1 MYSEYLNEFSKSF
14 KAIEDASEVVNNLV
28 GLIRDY
34 KIKLDK
40 SERGAFN
47 EMSNYLTVCQGAIQ
61 VGLDRADAD
70 VTKFTGELQNLVPTL
85 YEDVANQDHKLK
97 DVMLDDDS
105 LMDTEEGRIQ
115 VLQFLKECEEE
126 VTDSAHRAEQYK
138 IYQDRLGLEVTPF
151 ENCDDLKMLFSSKA
165 KLWRGVDNWT
175 KQSAQWRETQ
185 FIAVDVDAMNKD
197 IQ

>member
-1 MYSEYLNEFSKSF
+1 M
-14 KAIEDASEVVNNLV
+14 
-28 GLIRDY
+28 
-34 KIKLDK
+34 
-40 SERGAFN
+40 
-47 EMSNYLTVCQGAIQ
+47 
-61 VGLDRADAD
+61 
-70 VTKFTGELQNLVPTL
+70 GELARHI
-85 YEDVANQDHKLK
+85 VAVTDNEGSFRR
-97 DVMLDDDS
+97 S
-105 LMDTEEGRIQ
+105 LPPLLLRPVSRRLRPGRIQ